1 MIKEL
6 EGAFVVLDRK
16 YHIFDIEG
24 GSRLS
29 DKRFKEF
36 VLHKRENEVRRS
48 NKRKAKVKSN
58 LHIVMYFF
66 ISVTIT

>member
-6 EGAFVVLDRK
+6 EGAFVVLGCK

-29 DKRFKEF
+29 DKRFEEF
-36 VLHKRENEVRRS
+36 VFHKRENEVRRS
-48 NKRKAKVKSN
+48 NKRKAMVKSN
-58 LHIVMYFF
+58 LHIVMYLLFY
-66 ISVTIT
+66 